1 MASHKGITGNPGKK
15 QSGVMFANQDAGREK
30 KFEGYS
36 NLKGD
41 ADKKD
46 ARAKKEAGSNEMQ
59 ELEDKYRL
67 NL

>member
-1 MASHKGITGNPGKK
+1 MATTKGITGNPGKK
-15 QSGVMFANQDAGREK
+15 QTGVMFANQDKGKEK

-46 ARAKKEAGSNEMQ
+46 ARAKKEAGSSEMN